1 MQEIEY
7 GFKNEANSL
16 IIERDILT
24 KTIFRVYQQD
34 SNLTK
39 IQRDK
44 LLTRYQ
50 HQLAVVV
57 TKIEEIGK
65 AMRHTGTNP
74 LDEGLLA
81 AMEQKLSRIDERLQE
96 MSSKIA
102 PSNKRT
108 ERQIQKSALN
118 MQSPVQKNK
127 KKSAYTSD
135 MKLDSNNHMPLE
147 ITTLTQVPTELP
159 EFFRRKLKP
168 SVSKI
173 QHVEPSDNEKVVK
186 IVENVSEVKVIQSNV
201 CEYPDCTNPKFSNK
215 HCSVHTDPNAKEST
229 NIEKKVVLSGLEVE
243 KMPQA
248 EIDDG
253 LSDDSNL
260 EDDDVDFCICLYVCF
275 LGVMIFDDISCTFSS
290 ILDNFCSIATNSPS
304 SE

>member
-7 GFKNEANSL
+7 SFRNEANSL

-24 KTIFRVYQQD
+24 KTIFRVYQKD

-57 TKIEEIGK
+57 TKIEEIGN
-65 AMRHTGTNP
+65 AMRNTGTNHS
-74 LDEGLLA
+74 DEGLFV
-81 AMEQKLSRIDERLQE
+81 AMEQKLSRIDEKVQE
-96 MSSKIA
+96 MSSKIII
-102 PSNKRT
+102 PKKQT
-108 ERQIQKSALN
+108 YKQTQKSTLN
-118 MQSPVQKNK
+118 TQSSVQKKK
-127 KKSAYTSD
+127 KKSIYISD
-135 MKLDSNNHMPLE
+135 MKLDSNNRTPLE

-159 EFFRRKLKP
+159 EFFRKKLKS

-173 QHVEPSDNEKVVK
+173 QHVEPSYNEKTVK
-186 IVENVSEVKVIQSNV
+186 IVENVSEVKVTQSNV

-229 NIEKKVVLSGLEVE
+229 NIEKKVILSGLEVE
-243 KMPQA
+243 KVPQA

-253 LSDDSNL
+253 LPDDSNL
-260 EDDDVDFCICLYVCF
+260 EDDDVDVSEITKRIEKSL
-275 LGVMIFDDISCTFSS
+275 SR
-290 ILDNFCSIATNSPS
+290 LDQA
-304 SE
+304 EVE

>member
-7 GFKNEANSL
+7 STKNEANSL

-50 HQLAVVV
+50 YQLGVVV
-57 TKIEEIGK
+57 TKIEELGN
-65 AMRHTGTNP
+65 AMRNTGTNHS
-74 LDEGLLA
+74 DEGLFA
-81 AMEQKLSRIDERLQE
+81 AMEQKLSRIDERLEE
-96 MSSKIA
+96 MSSRKT
-102 PSNKRT
+102 PSNKRA
-108 ERQIQKSALN
+108 ERQTQKN
-118 MQSPVQKNK
+118 VQSSVQKNK
-127 KKSAYTSD
+127 KKSTYTSD
-135 MKLDSNNHMPLE
+135 VKLGSNNYGPLE
-147 ITTLTQVPTELP
+147 ITTLTQIPNRLP
-159 EFFRRKLKP
+159 EFFKKKFKASIP
-168 SVSKI
+168 KT

-186 IVENVSEVKVIQSNV
+186 IVENVSEVKVTHSNV

-215 HCSVHTDPNAKEST
+215 HCSVHTDPNAKESIT
-229 NIEKKVVLSGLEVE
+229 SEKKVVLSGLEVE

-253 LSDDSNL
+253 LPDDSNL
-260 EDDDVDFCICLYVCF
+260 EDDDVD
-275 LGVMIFDDISCTFSS
+275 ISALTKKMNES
-290 ILDNFCSIATNSPS
+290 LDKLDQA
-304 SE
+304 EVE

>member
-7 GFKNEANSL
+7 GIKNEVNSL

-74 LDEGLLA
+74 LDEGLFA
-81 AMEQKLSRIDERLQE
+81 AMEQKLSTMDERLQE
-96 MSSKIA
+96 ISSKISTPKKQA
-102 PSNKRT
+102 
-108 ERQIQKSALN
+108 ERQTQRSKSYTQQSIQKHR
-118 MQSPVQKNK
+118 K
-127 KKSAYTSD
+127 KATYQSD
-135 MKLDSNNHMPLE
+135 MNQDSNRYIPLG

-168 SVSKI
+168 PVPRTPNYM
-173 QHVEPSDNEKVVK
+173 ESDVDEKAVK
-186 IVENVSEVKVIQSNV
+186 IAENVSEVKVIQSNV
-201 CEYPDCTNPKFSNK
+201 CEHPDCTNPKFSNK
-215 HCSVHTDPNAKEST
+215 HCSVHTDPNAKESIT
-229 NIEKKVVLSGLEVE
+229 SEKKVVLSGLEVE

-253 LSDDSNL
+253 LPDDSNL
-260 EDDDVDFCICLYVCF
+260 EDDDVD
-275 LGVMIFDDISCTFSS
+275 ISALTKKMNES
-290 ILDNFCSIATNSPS
+290 LDKLDQA
-304 SE
+304 EVE

>member
-7 GFKNEANSL
+7 SFRNEANSL

-24 KTIFRVYQQD
+24 KTIFRVYQKD

-57 TKIEEIGK
+57 TKIEEVGN
-65 AMRHTGTNP
+65 AMRNTSTNHS
-74 LDEGLLA
+74 DEGIFA
-81 AMEQKLSRIDERLQE
+81 AMEQKLSRIDEKVQE

-102 PSNKRT
+102 TPKKQT
-108 ERQIQKSALN
+108 GRQAQKSALN
-118 MQSPVQKNK
+118 IQSSVQKRK
-127 KKSAYTSD
+127 KKSVYIQD
-135 MKLDSNNHMPLE
+135 MKLDSNNHTPLE

-159 EFFRRKLKP
+159 EFFRKKLKP

-173 QHVEPSDNEKVVK
+173 QHVEPSDNEEAVK

-229 NIEKKVVLSGLEVE
+229 NVEKKVVLSGLE
-243 KMPQA
+243 
-248 EIDDG
+248 
-253 LSDDSNL
+253 S
-260 EDDDVDFCICLYVCF
+260 
-275 LGVMIFDDISCTFSS
+275 
-290 ILDNFCSIATNSPS
+290 
-304 SE
+304 

>member
-7 GFKNEANSL
+7 SFRNEANSL

-24 KTIFRVYQQD
+24 KTIFRVYQKD

-57 TKIEEIGK
+57 TKIEEIGN
-65 AMRHTGTNP
+65 AMRNTGTNHS
-74 LDEGLLA
+74 DEGLFA

-96 MSSKIA
+96 MSSKIT
-102 PSNKRT
+102 PSNKRA
-108 ERQIQKSALN
+108 ERQTQRN
-118 MQSPVQKNK
+118 VQSSVQKNK
-127 KKSAYTSD
+127 KKSTYTSD
-135 MKLDSNNHMPLE
+135 VKLGSNNYGPLE
-147 ITTLTQVPTELP
+147 ITTLTQIPNGLP
-159 EFFRRKLKP
+159 EFFKKKLKP
-168 SVSKI
+168 SIPKT

-186 IVENVSEVKVIQSNV
+186 IVENVSEVKVIHSNV

-215 HCSVHTDPNAKEST
+215 HCSVHTDPNAKESI
-229 NIEKKVVLSGLEVE
+229 NSEKKVVLSGLEVE
-243 KMPQA
+243 KVPQA

-253 LSDDSNL
+253 LPDDSNL
-260 EDDDVDFCICLYVCF
+260 EDDDVD
-275 LGVMIFDDISCTFSS
+275 ISALTKKMNES
-290 ILDNFCSIATNSPS
+290 LDKLDQA
-304 SE
+304 EVE

>member
-7 GFKNEANSL
+7 SFRNEANSL

-24 KTIFRVYQQD
+24 KTIFRVYQKD

-57 TKIEEIGK
+57 TKIDEIGK
-65 AMRHTGTNP
+65 AMRDTGTNHS
-74 LDEGLLA
+74 DEGLFA
-81 AMEQKLSRIDERLQE
+81 AMEQKLSTMDERLQE
-96 MSSKIA
+96 ISSKISTPKKQA
-102 PSNKRT
+102 
-108 ERQIQKSALN
+108 ERQTQRSKPYTQQSIQKHRKKAVY
-118 MQSPVQKNK
+118 QSGMN
-127 KKSAYTSD
+127 
-135 MKLDSNNHMPLE
+135 LGSNRYGPLE

-159 EFFRRKLKP
+159 EFFRKKLKP

-173 QHVEPSDNEKVVK
+173 QHVEPSDNEKVAK
-186 IVENVSEVKVIQSNV
+186 IVENVSEVKATQSNV

-229 NIEKKVVLSGLEVE
+229 NVEKKVVLSGLEVE
-243 KMPQA
+243 KVPQA

-253 LSDDSNL
+253 LPDDANL
-260 EDDDVDFCICLYVCF
+260 EDDDIDVSEITKRIEKSL
-275 LGVMIFDDISCTFSS
+275 SS
-290 ILDNFCSIATNSPS
+290 LDQA
-304 SE
+304 EVE

>member
-7 GFKNEANSL
+7 STKNEANSL

-50 HQLAVVV
+50 YQLGVVV
-57 TKIEEIGK
+57 TKIEELGN
-65 AMRHTGTNP
+65 AMRNTGTNHS
-74 LDEGLLA
+74 DEGLFA

-96 MSSKIA
+96 MSSKIT
-102 PSNKRT
+102 PSNKRA
-108 ERQIQKSALN
+108 ERQTQRNA
-118 MQSPVQKNK
+118 QSSVQKNK
-127 KKSAYTSD
+127 KKFTYTSD
-135 MKLDSNNHMPLE
+135 VKLGSNNYGPLE
-147 ITTLTQVPTELP
+147 ITTLTQIPNGLP
-159 EFFRRKLKP
+159 EFFKKKLKP
-168 SVSKI
+168 SIPKT
-173 QHVEPSDNEKVVK
+173 QHVEPSDNEKVVE
-186 IVENVSEVKVIQSNV
+186 IVENVSEVKVTHSNV

-215 HCSVHTDPNAKEST
+215 HCSVHTDPNAKESIT
-229 NIEKKVVLSGLEVE
+229 SEKKVVLSGLEVE

-253 LSDDSNL
+253 LPDDSNL
-260 EDDDVDFCICLYVCF
+260 EADDVD
-275 LGVMIFDDISCTFSS
+275 ISALTKKMNES
-290 ILDNFCSIATNSPS
+290 LDKLDQA
-304 SE
+304 EVE

>member
-7 GFKNEANSL
+7 SFRNEANSL

-24 KTIFRVYQQD
+24 KTIFRVYQQN

-57 TKIEEIGK
+57 TKIEELGN
-65 AMRHTGTNP
+65 AMRNTGTNHS
-74 LDEGLLA
+74 DEGLFA
-81 AMEQKLSRIDERLQE
+81 AMEQKLSSMDERLQE
-96 MSSKIA
+96 ISSKISTPKKQA
-102 PSNKRT
+102 ERQTQRSRSYIQSSIQKHRKKPAYQSDMNLGSNKY
-108 ERQIQKSALN
+108 E
-118 MQSPVQKNK
+118 
-127 KKSAYTSD
+127 
-135 MKLDSNNHMPLE
+135 HLE

-159 EFFRRKLKP
+159 EFFRKKLKP

-173 QHVEPSDNEKVVK
+173 QHVEPSDNEKAVK

-243 KMPQA
+243 KVPQA

-253 LSDDSNL
+253 LPDDSNL
-260 EDDDVDFCICLYVCF
+260 EDDDVDLSEIKKRIEKSL
-275 LGVMIFDDISCTFSS
+275 SS
-290 ILDNFCSIATNSPS
+290 LDQA
-304 SE
+304 EVE

>member
-7 GFKNEANSL
+7 SFRNEANSL

-57 TKIEEIGK
+57 SKIEELGN
-65 AMRHTGTNP
+65 AMRSTGTNHS
-74 LDEGLLA
+74 DEGLFA
-81 AMEQKLSRIDERLQE
+81 AMEQKLSTMDERLQE
-96 MSSKIA
+96 ISSKISA
-102 PSNKRT
+102 PKKQT
-108 ERQIQKSALN
+108 ERQTQKPKLN
-118 MQSPVQKNK
+118 LQASIKKHK
-127 KKSAYTSD
+127 KKSAYQSD
-135 MKLDSNNHMPLE
+135 MNIGSNKYGPLE

-159 EFFRRKLKP
+159 EFFRKKFKL

-173 QHVEPSDNEKVVK
+173 QHVEPSENEEVTKIAENMSVVK
-186 IVENVSEVKVIQSNV
+186 VTKSNV

-215 HCSVHTDPNAKEST
+215 HCSVHTDPNAKESIT
-229 NIEKKVVLSGLEVE
+229 GEKKVVLSGLEVE
-243 KMPQA
+243 KVPQA

-253 LSDDSNL
+253 LPDTSNL
-260 EDDDVDFCICLYVCF
+260 EDDDVD
-275 LGVMIFDDISCTFSS
+275 ISALTKKMNES
-290 ILDNFCSIATNSPS
+290 LDKLEQA
-304 SE
+304 EVE

>member
-7 GFKNEANSL
+7 GFRNEANSL

-34 SNLTK
+34 SHLTK

-57 TKIEEIGK
+57 SKIEELGN
-65 AMRHTGTNP
+65 AMKSTTNHS
-74 LDEGLLA
+74 DEGLFA
-81 AMEQKLSRIDERLQE
+81 AMEQKLSTMDERLQE
-96 MSSKIA
+96 ISLKIST
-102 PSNKRT
+102 PKKRT
-108 ERQIQKSALN
+108 ETQTQRSKSYTQQSIQKHR
-118 MQSPVQKNK
+118 
-127 KKSAYTSD
+127 KKSTRQLG
-135 MKLDSNNHMPLE
+135 MNLGSNRYEPLE
-147 ITTLTQVPTELP
+147 ITTLTTVPTELP
-159 EFFRRKLKP
+159 EFFRKKLKQ

-186 IVENVSEVKVIQSNV
+186 IVENVSQVQVTQSNV

-243 KMPQA
+243 KVPQA

-253 LSDDSNL
+253 LLDDSNL
-260 EDDDVDFCICLYVCF
+260 EDDDVDVSEITKRIEKSL
-275 LGVMIFDDISCTFSS
+275 SS
-290 ILDNFCSIATNSPS
+290 LDQA
-304 SE
+304 EVE

>member
-7 GFKNEANSL
+7 STKNEANSL

-50 HQLAVVV
+50 HQLGVVV
-57 TKIEEIGK
+57 TKIEELGN
-65 AMRHTGTNP
+65 AMRNTGTNHS
-74 LDEGLLA
+74 DEGLFA

-96 MSSKIA
+96 MSSKIT
-102 PSNKRT
+102 PSNKRA
-108 ERQIQKSALN
+108 ERQTQRN
-118 MQSPVQKNK
+118 VQSSVQKNK
-127 KKSAYTSD
+127 KKFTYTSD
-135 MKLDSNNHMPLE
+135 VKLGSNNYEPLE
-147 ITTLTQVPTELP
+147 ITTLTQIPNGLP
-159 EFFRRKLKP
+159 EFFKKKLKP
-168 SVSKI
+168 SIPKT

-186 IVENVSEVKVIQSNV
+186 IVENVSEVKVTHSNV

-215 HCSVHTDPNAKEST
+215 HCSVHTDPNAKESIT
-229 NIEKKVVLSGLEVE
+229 SEKKVVLSGLEVE

-253 LSDDSNL
+253 LPDDSNL
-260 EDDDVDFCICLYVCF
+260 EDDDVD
-275 LGVMIFDDISCTFSS
+275 ISALTKKMNES
-290 ILDNFCSIATNSPS
+290 LDKLDQA
-304 SE
+304 EVE

>member
-7 GFKNEANSL
+7 SFRNEANSL

-24 KTIFRVYQQD
+24 KTIFRVYQKD

-57 TKIEEIGK
+57 TKIEEIGN
-65 AMRHTGTNP
+65 AMRNTGTNNS
-74 LDEGLLA
+74 DEGLFA

-108 ERQIQKSALN
+108 ERQIQKNTQPS
-118 MQSPVQKNK
+118 VQKIK
-127 KKSAYTSD
+127 KKSVYTSD

-159 EFFRRKLKP
+159 EFFRKKLKP
-168 SVSKI
+168 SVSKM

-186 IVENVSEVKVIQSNV
+186 IVENVSEVKVTQSNV

-229 NIEKKVVLSGLEVE
+229 NVEKKVVLSGLEVE
-243 KMPQA
+243 KVPQA

-253 LSDDSNL
+253 LPDDANL
-260 EDDDVDFCICLYVCF
+260 EDDDIDVSEITKRIEKSL
-275 LGVMIFDDISCTFSS
+275 SS
-290 ILDNFCSIATNSPS
+290 LDQA
-304 SE
+304 EVE

>member
-34 SNLTK
+34 SHLTE

-74 LDEGLLA
+74 LDEGLFA

-96 MSSKIA
+96 MSSKID

-118 MQSPVQKNK
+118 MQSSVQKNK

-135 MKLDSNNHMPLE
+135 MKLTSNNSCL
-147 ITTLTQVPTELP
+147 
-159 EFFRRKLKP
+159 LK
-168 SVSKI
+168 S
-173 QHVEPSDNEKVVK
+173 
-186 IVENVSEVKVIQSNV
+186 
-201 CEYPDCTNPKFSNK
+201 
-215 HCSVHTDPNAKEST
+215 
-229 NIEKKVVLSGLEVE
+229 LL
-243 KMPQA
+243 
-248 EIDDG
+248 
-253 LSDDSNL
+253 
-260 EDDDVDFCICLYVCF
+260 
-275 LGVMIFDDISCTFSS
+275 
-290 ILDNFCSIATNSPS
+290 
-304 SE
+304 